1 MHRERYKFD
10 MTVEQMKL
18 ENQLCFRLYTAARLT
33 MGAYHPYLDP
43 LGITYPQ
50 YLVLLVLWE
59 KDKQPVM
66 DIAHKLLLDSNTI
79 TPLLQRM
86 EKSMLINRTKGKED
100 SRQRIV
106 SLTEKGRAMYEL
118 AQHIPNCLRND
129 VTLKTGDEEEILRMI
144 PILDKLIDGLKR
156 TNLNEKIINLH
167 GRRNAIASCGLHS
180 KQQENGNDL

>member
-10 MTVEQMKL
+10 MAYEQLKL

-33 MGAYHPYLDP
+33 MGVYHPYLDP

-59 KDKQPVM
+59 QDRQPVCE
-66 DIAHKLLLDSNTI
+66 IAKKLMLDTNTV

-86 EKSMLINRTKGKED
+86 EKSELINRTRGKED

-106 SLTEKGRAMYEL
+106 SLTEKGKAMHEQ
-118 AQHIPNCLRND
+118 AKHIPECLGND
-129 VTLKTGDEEEILRMI
+129 VALKTGDEKEILKMI
-144 PILDKLIDGLKR
+144 PTLDKLIDGLKKV
-156 TNLNEKIINLH
+156 EK
-167 GRRNAIASCGLHS
+167 
-180 KQQENGNDL
+180 